1 MSSII
6 VFLLC
11 IVIGYTL
18 VDIFE
23 DVYGNNFSVFKDI
36 RYWII
41 ILSVAGIHLI
51 DLNM

>member
-6 VFLLC
+6 VYLLC
-11 IVIGYTL
+11 GVIGYTL
-18 VDIFE
+18 ADIFG
-23 DVYGNNFSVFKDI
+23 DTFSALKDI

-41 ILSVAGIHLI
+41 IFSVAGIHLI